1 MQLQGFIDW
10 AVCSLRDLYPEHEAR
25 NMVDILLEERT
36 GRKGWFAVAHP
47 DFELCAAEL
56 PGLKDDV
63 ARLCTGEPLQ
73 YVLGFAWFYSRRFR
87 VSPAV
92 LIPRPETEILVDTV
106 LSRLSDFTHSAAS
119 SQGVNGSSGQGL
131 GNVRVC
137 GDNVMPG
144 CSPKILD
151 LCTGSGCIAWTLALE
166 CPNASVT
173 ALDISRDALA
183 LARTQFPPA
192 PAATVASPAAAPAG
206 AVSGASPAV
215 APLATSA
222 DAVPHSSFAGCV
234 SGASPTAAPLAT
246 SADAVPHSSFAGCV
260 SGASPSAA
268 PLATSAG
275 AVPHS
280 SFAGCVS
287 GASPPAAP
295 AGAVS
300 GASPAAAP
308 AGAVSGAS
316 PTASPV
322 ASPADAVSGASPTA
336 APAGA
341 VSEGERVVFVE
352 ADVLDLSEK
361 GISGD
366 CSEMGLGKFDVI
378 VSNPPYVMDKEKSQ
392 MRTNVLDY
400 EPSIALFVPDDD
412 PLIFYRAI
420 AHHASRLLT
429 DRGWGIVEINSL
441 LANQTADCFR
451 TAGFPTVNILPD
463 LSGRPRFVHFSR
475 I

>member
-1 MQLQGFIDW
+1 MQLQEFIAW

-36 GRKGWFAVAHP
+36 GRKSWFAIAHP

-106 LSRLSDFTHSAAS
+106 LSHLSDFAHSAAS

-183 LARTQFPPA
+183 LARTQFPPD
-192 PAATVASPAAAPAG
+192 SLAPAG

-215 APLATSA
+215 
-222 DAVPHSSFAGCV
+222 
-234 SGASPTAAPLAT
+234 APLAT

-287 GASPPAAP
+287 GASP
-295 AGAVS
+295 
-300 GASPAAAP
+300 
-308 AGAVSGAS
+308 
-316 PTASPV
+316 
-322 ASPADAVSGASPTA
+322 TA

-341 VSEGERVVFVE
+341 VSEGDRVVFVE

>member
-106 LSRLSDFTHSAAS
+106 LSRLSDFAHSAAS

-173 ALDISRDALA
+173 ALDISREALA

-192 PAATVASPAAAPAG
+192 PAATVASPAA

-234 SGASPTAAPLAT
+234 SGASPTAAP
-246 SADAVPHSSFAGCV
+246 
-260 SGASPSAA
+260 
-268 PLATSAG
+268 
-275 AVPHS
+275 
-280 SFAGCVS
+280 
-287 GASPPAAP
+287 
-295 AGAVS
+295 
-300 GASPAAAP
+300 
-308 AGAVSGAS
+308 
-316 PTASPV
+316 
-322 ASPADAVSGASPTA
+322 
-336 APAGA
+336 AGA
-341 VSEGERVVFVE
+341 VSEGDRVVFVE

-420 AHHASRLLT
+420 AHHASRLLSAH
-429 DRGWGIVEINSL
+429 GWGIVEINTL
-441 LANQTADCFR
+441 LAEPTAECFR
-451 TAGFPTVNILPD
+451 QAGLQDVTILPD
-463 LSGRPRFVHFSR
+463 LSGKPRFVSFSAGTPSLSR
-475 I
+475 

>member
-106 LSRLSDFTHSAAS
+106 LSHLSDFAHVSPGTAGAAS
-119 SQGVNGSSGQGL
+119 CLGSGSSLRGSGACCQSSGK
-131 GNVRVC
+131 GVATR
-137 GDNVMPG
+137 
-144 CSPKILD
+144 ILD

-173 ALDISRDALA
+173 ALDISREALA
-183 LARTQFPPA
+183 LARTQFPPD
-192 PAATVASPAAAPAG
+192 SLAPAG

-246 SADAVPHSSFAGCV
+246 SA
-260 SGASPSAA
+260 GASTAFP
-268 PLATSAG
+268 
-275 AVPHS
+275 AV
-280 SFAGCVS
+280 AS
-287 GASPPAAP
+287 GT
-295 AGAVS
+295 
-300 GASPAAAP
+300 SPA
-308 AGAVSGAS
+308 
-316 PTASPV
+316 ASPV
-322 ASPADAVSGASPTA
+322 ASPASSPAAFPVASPS
-336 APAGA
+336 GA
-341 VSEGERVVFVE
+341 VSEGDRVVFVE

-429 DRGWGIVEINSL
+429 DRGGGIVEINSL
-441 LANQTADCFR
+441 LADQTADCFR
-451 TAGFPTVNILPD
+451 TAGFPTVSVLSD

>member
-36 GRKGWFAVAHP
+36 GRKSWFAVAHP

-56 PGLKDDV
+56 AGLKDDV

-106 LSRLSDFTHSAAS
+106 LSRLSDFAHSAAS

-192 PAATVASPAAAPAG
+192 PAATVASPAAAP
-206 AVSGASPAV
+206 
-215 APLATSA
+215 LATSA

-246 SADAVPHSSFAGCV
+246 SA
-260 SGASPSAA
+260 GASTAFP
-268 PLATSAG
+268 
-275 AVPHS
+275 AV
-280 SFAGCVS
+280 AS
-287 GASPPAAP
+287 GT
-295 AGAVS
+295 
-300 GASPAAAP
+300 SPA
-308 AGAVSGAS
+308 
-316 PTASPV
+316 ASPV
-322 ASPADAVSGASPTA
+322 ASPASSPAASPASSPASSPA
-336 APAGA
+336 AFLVASPSGA
-341 VSEGERVVFVE
+341 VSEGDRVVFVE

-441 LANQTADCFR
+441 LADQTADCFR
-451 TAGFPTVNILPD
+451 TAGFPTVSVLSD

>member
-36 GRKGWFAVAHP
+36 GRKSWFAVAHP

-106 LSRLSDFTHSAAS
+106 LSHLSDFAHSAAS

-173 ALDISRDALA
+173 ALDISREALA

-192 PAATVASPAAAPAG
+192 PAATVASPAA

-234 SGASPTAAPLAT
+234 SGASP
-246 SADAVPHSSFAGCV
+246 AV
-260 SGASPSAA
+260 A

-275 AVPHS
+275 ASTAFPAV
-280 SFAGCVS
+280 AS
-287 GASPPAAP
+287 GTSPAASPASSPAAFL
-295 AGAVS
+295 V
-300 GASPAAAP
+300 ASPAAF
-308 AGAVSGAS
+308 
-316 PTASPV
+316 PV
-322 ASPADAVSGASPTA
+322 ASPS
-336 APAGA
+336 GA

>member
-1 MQLQGFIDW
+1 MISEAIFSRNSSMQLQGFIDW

-106 LSRLSDFTHSAAS
+106 LSRLSDFAHVSPGTAGAAS
-119 SQGVNGSSGQGL
+119 CLGSGSSLRGSGACCQSSGK
-131 GNVRVC
+131 GVATR
-137 GDNVMPG
+137 
-144 CSPKILD
+144 ILD

-173 ALDISRDALA
+173 ALDISREALA

-192 PAATVASPAAAPAG
+192 PAATVASPA
-206 AVSGASPAV
+206 
-215 APLATSA
+215 
-222 DAVPHSSFAGCV
+222 
-234 SGASPTAAPLAT
+234 
-246 SADAVPHSSFAGCV
+246 
-260 SGASPSAA
+260 
-268 PLATSAG
+268 
-275 AVPHS
+275 
-280 SFAGCVS
+280 
-287 GASPPAAP
+287 
-295 AGAVS
+295 
-300 GASPAAAP
+300 
-308 AGAVSGAS
+308 
-316 PTASPV
+316 
-322 ASPADAVSGASPTA
+322 A

-451 TAGFPTVNILPD
+451 TAGFPTVSVLPD

>member
-56 PGLKDDV
+56 AGLKDDV

-106 LSRLSDFTHSAAS
+106 LSRLSDFAHSAAS

-192 PAATVASPAAAPAG
+192 PAATVASPAAAP
-206 AVSGASPAV
+206 
-215 APLATSA
+215 LATSA

-246 SADAVPHSSFAGCV
+246 SA
-260 SGASPSAA
+260 GASTAFP
-268 PLATSAG
+268 
-275 AVPHS
+275 AV
-280 SFAGCVS
+280 AS
-287 GASPPAAP
+287 GT
-295 AGAVS
+295 
-300 GASPAAAP
+300 SPA
-308 AGAVSGAS
+308 
-316 PTASPV
+316 ASPV
-322 ASPADAVSGASPTA
+322 ASPASSPAASPASSPASSPA
-336 APAGA
+336 AFLVASPAAFPVASPSGA
-341 VSEGERVVFVE
+341 VSEGDRVVFVE

-441 LANQTADCFR
+441 LADQTADCFR
-451 TAGFPTVNILPD
+451 TAGFPTVSVLSD

>member
-1 MQLQGFIDW
+1 MPLQEFIAW
-10 AVCSLRDLYPEHEAR
+10 AVCSLRDLYPEPEAR

-36 GRKGWFAVAHP
+36 GRKSWFAIAHP

-106 LSRLSDFTHSAAS
+106 LSRLSDFAHVSPGTAGAAS
-119 SQGVNGSSGQGL
+119 CLGSGSSLRGSGACCQSSGK
-131 GNVRVC
+131 GVATR
-137 GDNVMPG
+137 
-144 CSPKILD
+144 ILD

-183 LARTQFPPA
+183 LARTQFPPD
-192 PAATVASPAAAPAG
+192 SLAPAG

-215 APLATSA
+215 
-222 DAVPHSSFAGCV
+222 
-234 SGASPTAAPLAT
+234 
-246 SADAVPHSSFAGCV
+246 
-260 SGASPSAA
+260 A

-287 GASPPAAP
+287 GASP
-295 AGAVS
+295 
-300 GASPAAAP
+300 
-308 AGAVSGAS
+308 
-316 PTASPV
+316 
-322 ASPADAVSGASPTA
+322 TA

-341 VSEGERVVFVE
+341 VSEGDRVVFVE

-392 MRTNVLDY
+392 MRSNVLDY

-429 DRGWGIVEINSL
+429 DCGWGIVEINSL

-451 TAGFPTVNILPD
+451 TAGFPTVSVLSD

>member
-1 MQLQGFIDW
+1 MQLQGIIDW

-106 LSRLSDFTHSAAS
+106 LSRLSDFAHSAAS

-137 GDNVMPG
+137 GDKVMPG

-183 LARTQFPPA
+183 LARTQFPPD
-192 PAATVASPAAAPAG
+192 S
-206 AVSGASPAV
+206 
-215 APLATSA
+215 L
-222 DAVPHSSFAGCV
+222 
-234 SGASPTAAPLAT
+234 
-246 SADAVPHSSFAGCV
+246 
-260 SGASPSAA
+260 
-268 PLATSAG
+268 
-275 AVPHS
+275 
-280 SFAGCVS
+280 
-287 GASPPAAP
+287 
-295 AGAVS
+295 
-300 GASPAAAP
+300 
-308 AGAVSGAS
+308 
-316 PTASPV
+316 
-322 ASPADAVSGASPTA
+322 

-392 MRTNVLDY
+392 MRSNVLDY

-451 TAGFPTVNILPD
+451 TAGFPTVSVLSD

>member
-36 GRKGWFAVAHP
+36 GRKSWFAVAHP

-56 PGLKDDV
+56 AGLKDDV

-106 LSRLSDFTHSAAS
+106 LSRLSDFAHVSPGTAGAAS
-119 SQGVNGSSGQGL
+119 CLGSGSSLRGSGACCQSSGK
-131 GNVRVC
+131 GVATR
-137 GDNVMPG
+137 
-144 CSPKILD
+144 ILD

-222 DAVPHSSFAGCV
+222 
-234 SGASPTAAPLAT
+234 GASTAFP
-246 SADAVPHSSFAGCV
+246 AVA
-260 SGASPSAA
+260 SG
-268 PLATSAG
+268 T
-275 AVPHS
+275 
-280 SFAGCVS
+280 
-287 GASPPAAP
+287 
-295 AGAVS
+295 
-300 GASPAAAP
+300 SPA
-308 AGAVSGAS
+308 
-316 PTASPV
+316 ASPV
-322 ASPADAVSGASPTA
+322 ASPASSPAASPA
-336 APAGA
+336 ASPASSPAAFLVASPAAFPVASPSGA
-341 VSEGERVVFVE
+341 VSEGDRVVFVE

>member
-36 GRKGWFAVAHP
+36 GRKSWFAVAHP

-56 PGLKDDV
+56 AGLKDDV

-106 LSRLSDFTHSAAS
+106 LSRLSDFAHSAAS

-192 PAATVASPAAAPAG
+192 PAATVASPAAAPAASPAD
-206 AVSGASPAV
+206 AVSGASPAASPTA

-246 SADAVPHSSFAGCV
+246 SA
-260 SGASPSAA
+260 GASTAFP
-268 PLATSAG
+268 
-275 AVPHS
+275 AV
-280 SFAGCVS
+280 AS
-287 GASPPAAP
+287 GT
-295 AGAVS
+295 
-300 GASPAAAP
+300 SPA
-308 AGAVSGAS
+308 
-316 PTASPV
+316 ASPV
-322 ASPADAVSGASPTA
+322 ASPASSPAASPASSPASSPA
-336 APAGA
+336 AFPVASPSGA
-341 VSEGERVVFVE
+341 VSEGDRVVFVE

-412 PLIFYRAI
+412 PLLFYRAI

-441 LANQTADCFR
+441 LADQTADCFR
-451 TAGFPTVNILPD
+451 TAGFPTVSVLSD

>member
-36 GRKGWFAVAHP
+36 GRKSWFAVAHP

-56 PGLKDDV
+56 AGLKDDV

-106 LSRLSDFTHSAAS
+106 LSRLSDFAHVSPGTAGAAS
-119 SQGVNGSSGQGL
+119 CLGSGSSLRGSGACCQSSGK
-131 GNVRVC
+131 GVATR
-137 GDNVMPG
+137 
-144 CSPKILD
+144 ILD

-173 ALDISRDALA
+173 ALDISREALA
-183 LARTQFPPA
+183 LARTQFPPD
-192 PAATVASPAAAPAG
+192 SLAPAG

-234 SGASPTAAPLAT
+234 SGASPTAAP
-246 SADAVPHSSFAGCV
+246 
-260 SGASPSAA
+260 
-268 PLATSAG
+268 
-275 AVPHS
+275 
-280 SFAGCVS
+280 
-287 GASPPAAP
+287 
-295 AGAVS
+295 
-300 GASPAAAP
+300 
-308 AGAVSGAS
+308 
-316 PTASPV
+316 
-322 ASPADAVSGASPTA
+322 
-336 APAGA
+336 AGA
-341 VSEGERVVFVE
+341 VSEGDRVVFVE

-451 TAGFPTVNILPD
+451 TAGFPTVSVLSD

>member
-1 MQLQGFIDW
+1 MISEAIFSRNSSMQLQGFIDW

-106 LSRLSDFTHSAAS
+106 LSRLSDFAHVSPGTAGAAS
-119 SQGVNGSSGQGL
+119 CLGSGSSLRGSGACCQSSGK
-131 GNVRVC
+131 GVATR
-137 GDNVMPG
+137 
-144 CSPKILD
+144 ILD

-173 ALDISRDALA
+173 ALDISREALA
-183 LARTQFPPA
+183 LARTQFPPD
-192 PAATVASPAAAPAG
+192 SLAPAG

-215 APLATSA
+215 
-222 DAVPHSSFAGCV
+222 
-234 SGASPTAAPLAT
+234 APLAT

-287 GASPPAAP
+287 GASP
-295 AGAVS
+295 
-300 GASPAAAP
+300 
-308 AGAVSGAS
+308 
-316 PTASPV
+316 
-322 ASPADAVSGASPTA
+322 TA

-341 VSEGERVVFVE
+341 VSEGDRVVFVE

>member
-106 LSRLSDFTHSAAS
+106 LSRLSDFAHSAAS

-183 LARTQFPPA
+183 LARTQFPPD
-192 PAATVASPAAAPAG
+192 S
-206 AVSGASPAV
+206 
-215 APLATSA
+215 L
-222 DAVPHSSFAGCV
+222 
-234 SGASPTAAPLAT
+234 
-246 SADAVPHSSFAGCV
+246 
-260 SGASPSAA
+260 
-268 PLATSAG
+268 
-275 AVPHS
+275 
-280 SFAGCVS
+280 
-287 GASPPAAP
+287 
-295 AGAVS
+295 
-300 GASPAAAP
+300 
-308 AGAVSGAS
+308 
-316 PTASPV
+316 
-322 ASPADAVSGASPTA
+322 

-392 MRTNVLDY
+392 MRSNVLDY

-451 TAGFPTVNILPD
+451 TAGFPTVSVLSD

>member
-56 PGLKDDV
+56 AGLKDDM

-106 LSRLSDFTHSAAS
+106 LSRLSDFAHVSPGTAGAAS
-119 SQGVNGSSGQGL
+119 CLGSGSSLRGSGACCQSSGK
-131 GNVRVC
+131 GVATR
-137 GDNVMPG
+137 
-144 CSPKILD
+144 ILD

-192 PAATVASPAAAPAG
+192 PAATVASPA
-206 AVSGASPAV
+206 
-215 APLATSA
+215 
-222 DAVPHSSFAGCV
+222 
-234 SGASPTAAPLAT
+234 
-246 SADAVPHSSFAGCV
+246 
-260 SGASPSAA
+260 
-268 PLATSAG
+268 
-275 AVPHS
+275 
-280 SFAGCVS
+280 
-287 GASPPAAP
+287 
-295 AGAVS
+295 
-300 GASPAAAP
+300 
-308 AGAVSGAS
+308 
-316 PTASPV
+316 
-322 ASPADAVSGASPTA
+322 A

-441 LANQTADCFR
+441 LADQTADCFR

>member
-36 GRKGWFAVAHP
+36 GRKSWFAVAHP

-106 LSRLSDFTHSAAS
+106 LSRLSDFAHSAAS

-173 ALDISRDALA
+173 ALDISREALA
-183 LARTQFPPA
+183 LARTQFPPD
-192 PAATVASPAAAPAG
+192 SLAPAG

-222 DAVPHSSFAGCV
+222 DAVPHSSFAGC
-234 SGASPTAAPLAT
+234 
-246 SADAVPHSSFAGCV
+246 
-260 SGASPSAA
+260 
-268 PLATSAG
+268 
-275 AVPHS
+275 
-280 SFAGCVS
+280 
-287 GASPPAAP
+287 
-295 AGAVS
+295 
-300 GASPAAAP
+300 
-308 AGAVSGAS
+308 
-316 PTASPV
+316 
-322 ASPADAVSGASPTA
+322 VSGASPTA

-451 TAGFPTVNILPD
+451 TAGFPTVSVLSD

>member
-106 LSRLSDFTHSAAS
+106 LSRLSDFAHSAAS

-144 CSPKILD
+144 CSPKILA

-173 ALDISRDALA
+173 ALDISREALA

-222 DAVPHSSFAGCV
+222 DAVPHSSFAGC
-234 SGASPTAAPLAT
+234 
-246 SADAVPHSSFAGCV
+246 
-260 SGASPSAA
+260 
-268 PLATSAG
+268 
-275 AVPHS
+275 
-280 SFAGCVS
+280 
-287 GASPPAAP
+287 
-295 AGAVS
+295 
-300 GASPAAAP
+300 
-308 AGAVSGAS
+308 
-316 PTASPV
+316 
-322 ASPADAVSGASPTA
+322 VSGASPTA

-451 TAGFPTVNILPD
+451 TAGFPTVSVLSD

>member
-1 MQLQGFIDW
+1 MLLQEFIAW
-10 AVCSLRDLYPEHEAR
+10 AVCSLRDLYPEPEAR

-36 GRKGWFAVAHP
+36 GRKSWFAIAHP

-56 PGLKDDV
+56 AGLKDDV

-87 VSPAV
+87 VTPAV
-92 LIPRPETEILVDTV
+92 LIPRPETEILVDFV
-106 LSRLSDFTHSAAS
+106 LQRLADTAYSHPAA
-119 SQGVNGSSGQGL
+119 SQGVNGSSCLGPGSSCLGMGDSSCQGS
-131 GNVRVC
+131 GSSFPSSGKGVAPR
-137 GDNVMPG
+137 
-144 CSPKILD
+144 ILD

-166 CPNASVT
+166 CPKASVT

-183 LARTQFPPA
+183 LARTQFPPDSPA
-192 PAATVASPAAAPAG
+192 PAGSVSEASPA
-206 AVSGASPAV
+206 
-215 APLATSA
+215 
-222 DAVPHSSFAGCV
+222 
-234 SGASPTAAPLAT
+234 
-246 SADAVPHSSFAGCV
+246 
-260 SGASPSAA
+260 AA

-275 AVPHS
+275 PS
-280 SFAGCVS
+280 AGPS
-287 GASPPAAP
+287 
-295 AGAVS
+295 AGA
-300 GASPAAAP
+300 ASFPSHCGCAP
-308 AGAVSGAS
+308 
-316 PTASPV
+316 
-322 ASPADAVSGASPTA
+322 
-336 APAGA
+336 
-341 VSEGERVVFVE
+341 EGERVVFVE

-366 CSEMGLGKFDVI
+366 CSEKGLGKFDVI

-441 LANQTADCFR
+441 LADQTADCFR
-451 TAGFPTVNILPD
+451 IAGFRTVSILPD
-463 LSGRPRFVHFSR
+463 LSGCPRFVHFSR
-475 I
+475 C

>member
-56 PGLKDDV
+56 AGLKDDV

-106 LSRLSDFTHSAAS
+106 LSRLSDFAHSAAS

-173 ALDISRDALA
+173 ALDISREALA
-183 LARTQFPPA
+183 LARTQFPPDSLA
-192 PAATVASPAAAPAG
+192 PS
-206 AVSGASPAV
+206 
-215 APLATSA
+215 
-222 DAVPHSSFAGCV
+222 
-234 SGASPTAAPLAT
+234 
-246 SADAVPHSSFAGCV
+246 
-260 SGASPSAA
+260 
-268 PLATSAG
+268 
-275 AVPHS
+275 
-280 SFAGCVS
+280 
-287 GASPPAAP
+287 
-295 AGAVS
+295 
-300 GASPAAAP
+300 
-308 AGAVSGAS
+308 
-316 PTASPV
+316 
-322 ASPADAVSGASPTA
+322 
-336 APAGA
+336 GA
-341 VSEGERVVFVE
+341 VSEGGRVVFVE

-361 GISGD
+361 GSSGD

-420 AHHASRLLT
+420 AHHASRILT

>member
-106 LSRLSDFTHSAAS
+106 LSRLSDFAHVSPGTAGAAS
-119 SQGVNGSSGQGL
+119 CLGSGSSLRGSGACCQSSGK
-131 GNVRVC
+131 GVATR
-137 GDNVMPG
+137 
-144 CSPKILD
+144 ILD

-173 ALDISRDALA
+173 ALDISREALA
-183 LARTQFPPA
+183 LARTQFPPD
-192 PAATVASPAAAPAG
+192 SLAPAG
-206 AVSGASPAV
+206 A
-215 APLATSA
+215 
-222 DAVPHSSFAGCV
+222 V

-268 PLATSAG
+268 PLATSAD

-280 SFAGCVS
+280 SFAGC
-287 GASPPAAP
+287 
-295 AGAVS
+295 
-300 GASPAAAP
+300 
-308 AGAVSGAS
+308 
-316 PTASPV
+316 
-322 ASPADAVSGASPTA
+322 VSGASPTA

-451 TAGFPTVNILPD
+451 TAGFPTVSVLSD

>member
-106 LSRLSDFTHSAAS
+106 LSRLSDFAHVSPGTAGAAS
-119 SQGVNGSSGQGL
+119 CLGSGSSLRGSGACCQSSGK
-131 GNVRVC
+131 GVATR
-137 GDNVMPG
+137 
-144 CSPKILD
+144 ILD

-192 PAATVASPAAAPAG
+192 PAATVASP
-206 AVSGASPAV
+206 
-215 APLATSA
+215 
-222 DAVPHSSFAGCV
+222 
-234 SGASPTAAPLAT
+234 
-246 SADAVPHSSFAGCV
+246 
-260 SGASPSAA
+260 
-268 PLATSAG
+268 
-275 AVPHS
+275 
-280 SFAGCVS
+280 
-287 GASPPAAP
+287 
-295 AGAVS
+295 
-300 GASPAAAP
+300 
-308 AGAVSGAS
+308 
-316 PTASPV
+316 
-322 ASPADAVSGASPTA
+322 TA

-341 VSEGERVVFVE
+341 VSEGDRVVFVE

-451 TAGFPTVNILPD
+451 TAGFPTVSVLSD

>member
-106 LSRLSDFTHSAAS
+106 LSRLSDFAHSAAS

-173 ALDISRDALA
+173 ALDISREALA
-183 LARTQFPPA
+183 LARTQFPPDSLA
-192 PAATVASPAAAPAG
+192 PV
-206 AVSGASPAV
+206 
-215 APLATSA
+215 
-222 DAVPHSSFAGCV
+222 
-234 SGASPTAAPLAT
+234 
-246 SADAVPHSSFAGCV
+246 
-260 SGASPSAA
+260 
-268 PLATSAG
+268 
-275 AVPHS
+275 
-280 SFAGCVS
+280 
-287 GASPPAAP
+287 
-295 AGAVS
+295 
-300 GASPAAAP
+300 
-308 AGAVSGAS
+308 
-316 PTASPV
+316 
-322 ASPADAVSGASPTA
+322 
-336 APAGA
+336 GA
-341 VSEGERVVFVE
+341 VSEGDRVVFVE

-451 TAGFPTVNILPD
+451 TAGFPTVSVLSD

>member
-106 LSRLSDFTHSAAS
+106 LSRLSDFAHSAAS

-173 ALDISRDALA
+173 ALDISREALA
-183 LARTQFPPA
+183 LARTQFPPD
-192 PAATVASPAAAPAG
+192 S
-206 AVSGASPAV
+206 
-215 APLATSA
+215 L
-222 DAVPHSSFAGCV
+222 
-234 SGASPTAAPLAT
+234 
-246 SADAVPHSSFAGCV
+246 
-260 SGASPSAA
+260 
-268 PLATSAG
+268 
-275 AVPHS
+275 
-280 SFAGCVS
+280 
-287 GASPPAAP
+287 
-295 AGAVS
+295 
-300 GASPAAAP
+300 
-308 AGAVSGAS
+308 
-316 PTASPV
+316 
-322 ASPADAVSGASPTA
+322 

>member
-36 GRKGWFAVAHP
+36 GRKSWFAVAHP

-106 LSRLSDFTHSAAS
+106 LSRLSDFAHVSPGTAGAAS
-119 SQGVNGSSGQGL
+119 CLGSGSSLRGSGACCQSSGK
-131 GNVRVC
+131 GVATR
-137 GDNVMPG
+137 
-144 CSPKILD
+144 ILD

-173 ALDISRDALA
+173 ALDISREALA
-183 LARTQFPPA
+183 LARTQFPPD
-192 PAATVASPAAAPAG
+192 SLAPAG

-222 DAVPHSSFAGCV
+222 
-234 SGASPTAAPLAT
+234 
-246 SADAVPHSSFAGCV
+246 
-260 SGASPSAA
+260 
-268 PLATSAG
+268 G

-280 SFAGCVS
+280 SFAGC
-287 GASPPAAP
+287 
-295 AGAVS
+295 
-300 GASPAAAP
+300 
-308 AGAVSGAS
+308 
-316 PTASPV
+316 
-322 ASPADAVSGASPTA
+322 VSGASPTA

-441 LANQTADCFR
+441 LADQTADCFR
-451 TAGFPTVNILPD
+451 TAGFPTVSVLSD

>member
-56 PGLKDDV
+56 AGLKDDV

-106 LSRLSDFTHSAAS
+106 LSRLSDFAHVSPGTAGAAS
-119 SQGVNGSSGQGL
+119 CLGSGSSLRGSGACCQSSGK
-131 GNVRVC
+131 GVATR
-137 GDNVMPG
+137 
-144 CSPKILD
+144 ILD

-173 ALDISRDALA
+173 ALDISREALA
-183 LARTQFPPA
+183 LARTQFPPD
-192 PAATVASPAAAPAG
+192 SLAPAG

-222 DAVPHSSFAGCV
+222 DAVPHSSFAGC
-234 SGASPTAAPLAT
+234 
-246 SADAVPHSSFAGCV
+246 
-260 SGASPSAA
+260 
-268 PLATSAG
+268 
-275 AVPHS
+275 
-280 SFAGCVS
+280 
-287 GASPPAAP
+287 
-295 AGAVS
+295 
-300 GASPAAAP
+300 
-308 AGAVSGAS
+308 
-316 PTASPV
+316 
-322 ASPADAVSGASPTA
+322 VSGASPTA

-451 TAGFPTVNILPD
+451 TAGFPTVSVLSD

>member
-106 LSRLSDFTHSAAS
+106 LSRLSDFAHSAAS

-183 LARTQFPPA
+183 LARTQFPPD
-192 PAATVASPAAAPAG
+192 S
-206 AVSGASPAV
+206 
-215 APLATSA
+215 L
-222 DAVPHSSFAGCV
+222 
-234 SGASPTAAPLAT
+234 
-246 SADAVPHSSFAGCV
+246 
-260 SGASPSAA
+260 
-268 PLATSAG
+268 
-275 AVPHS
+275 
-280 SFAGCVS
+280 
-287 GASPPAAP
+287 
-295 AGAVS
+295 
-300 GASPAAAP
+300 
-308 AGAVSGAS
+308 
-316 PTASPV
+316 
-322 ASPADAVSGASPTA
+322 

-451 TAGFPTVNILPD
+451 TAGFPTVSVLSD

>member
-106 LSRLSDFTHSAAS
+106 LSRLSDFAHVSPGTAGAAS
-119 SQGVNGSSGQGL
+119 CLGSGSSLRGSGACWQSSGK
-131 GNVRVC
+131 GVATR
-137 GDNVMPG
+137 
-144 CSPKILD
+144 ILD

-173 ALDISRDALA
+173 ALDISREALA
-183 LARTQFPPA
+183 LARTQFPPD
-192 PAATVASPAAAPAG
+192 SLAPAG

-234 SGASPTAAPLAT
+234 SGASP
-246 SADAVPHSSFAGCV
+246 S
-260 SGASPSAA
+260 
-268 PLATSAG
+268 
-275 AVPHS
+275 
-280 SFAGCVS
+280 
-287 GASPPAAP
+287 
-295 AGAVS
+295 
-300 GASPAAAP
+300 
-308 AGAVSGAS
+308 
-316 PTASPV
+316 
-322 ASPADAVSGASPTA
+322 A

-429 DRGWGIVEINSL
+429 DHGWGIVEINSL
-441 LANQTADCFR
+441 LADQTADCFR
-451 TAGFPTVNILPD
+451 TAGFPTVSVLSD

>member
-1 MQLQGFIDW
+1 MISEAIFSRNSSMQLQGFIDW

-36 GRKGWFAVAHP
+36 GRKSWFAVAHP

-56 PGLKDDV
+56 AGLKDDV

-106 LSRLSDFTHSAAS
+106 LSRLSDFAHVSPGTAGAAS
-119 SQGVNGSSGQGL
+119 CLGSGSSLRGSGACCQSSGK
-131 GNVRVC
+131 GVATR
-137 GDNVMPG
+137 
-144 CSPKILD
+144 ILD

-173 ALDISRDALA
+173 ALDISREALA

-206 AVSGASPAV
+206 AVS
-215 APLATSA
+215 
-222 DAVPHSSFAGCV
+222 
-234 SGASPTAAPLAT
+234 
-246 SADAVPHSSFAGCV
+246 
-260 SGASPSAA
+260 
-268 PLATSAG
+268 
-275 AVPHS
+275 
-280 SFAGCVS
+280 
-287 GASPPAAP
+287 
-295 AGAVS
+295 
-300 GASPAAAP
+300 
-308 AGAVSGAS
+308 
-316 PTASPV
+316 
-322 ASPADAVSGASPTA
+322 
-336 APAGA
+336 
-341 VSEGERVVFVE
+341 EGDRVVFVE

-451 TAGFPTVNILPD
+451 TAGFPTVSVLSD

>member
-36 GRKGWFAVAHP
+36 GRKSWFAVAHP

-56 PGLKDDV
+56 AGLKDDV

-106 LSRLSDFTHSAAS
+106 LSRLSDSAHVSPGTAGAAS
-119 SQGVNGSSGQGL
+119 CLGSGSSLRGSGACCQSSGK
-131 GNVRVC
+131 GVATR
-137 GDNVMPG
+137 
-144 CSPKILD
+144 ILD

-192 PAATVASPAAAPAG
+192 PAATVASPAAAP
-206 AVSGASPAV
+206 
-215 APLATSA
+215 
-222 DAVPHSSFAGCV
+222 
-234 SGASPTAAPLAT
+234 LAT

-275 AVPHS
+275 ASTAFPAV
-280 SFAGCVS
+280 AS
-287 GASPPAAP
+287 GT
-295 AGAVS
+295 
-300 GASPAAAP
+300 SPA
-308 AGAVSGAS
+308 
-316 PTASPV
+316 ASPV
-322 ASPADAVSGASPTA
+322 ASPASSPAASPA
-336 APAGA
+336 ASPASSPASSPAAFLVASPAAFPVASPAAFPVASPSGA
-341 VSEGERVVFVE
+341 VSEGDRVVFVE

-451 TAGFPTVNILPD
+451 TAGFPTVSVLSD

>member
-106 LSRLSDFTHSAAS
+106 LSRLSDFAHVSPGTAGAAS
-119 SQGVNGSSGQGL
+119 CLGSGSSLRGSGACCQSSGK
-131 GNVRVC
+131 GVATR
-137 GDNVMPG
+137 
-144 CSPKILD
+144 ILD

-183 LARTQFPPA
+183 LARTQFPPD
-192 PAATVASPAAAPAG
+192 S
-206 AVSGASPAV
+206 
-215 APLATSA
+215 L
-222 DAVPHSSFAGCV
+222 
-234 SGASPTAAPLAT
+234 
-246 SADAVPHSSFAGCV
+246 
-260 SGASPSAA
+260 
-268 PLATSAG
+268 
-275 AVPHS
+275 
-280 SFAGCVS
+280 
-287 GASPPAAP
+287 
-295 AGAVS
+295 
-300 GASPAAAP
+300 
-308 AGAVSGAS
+308 
-316 PTASPV
+316 
-322 ASPADAVSGASPTA
+322 

-412 PLIFYRAI
+412 PLVFYRAI
-420 AHHASRLLT
+420 AHHASLLLT
-429 DRGWGIVEINSL
+429 DHGWGIVEINSL

-451 TAGFPTVNILPD
+451 TAGFPTVSVLSD

>member
-36 GRKGWFAVAHP
+36 GRKSWFAVAHP

-56 PGLKDDV
+56 AGLKDDV

-106 LSRLSDFTHSAAS
+106 LSRLSDFAHSAAS

-206 AVSGASPAV
+206 AVSGASP
-215 APLATSA
+215 T
-222 DAVPHSSFAGCV
+222 
-234 SGASPTAAPLAT
+234 
-246 SADAVPHSSFAGCV
+246 
-260 SGASPSAA
+260 AA

-287 GASPPAAP
+287 GASPA
-295 AGAVS
+295 
-300 GASPAAAP
+300 
-308 AGAVSGAS
+308 
-316 PTASPV
+316 
-322 ASPADAVSGASPTA
+322 A

-341 VSEGERVVFVE
+341 VSEGDRVVFVE

-441 LANQTADCFR
+441 LADQTADCFR

>member
-36 GRKGWFAVAHP
+36 GRKSWFAVAHP

-106 LSRLSDFTHSAAS
+106 LSRLSDFAHVSPGTAGAAS
-119 SQGVNGSSGQGL
+119 CLGSGSSLRGSGACCQSSGK
-131 GNVRVC
+131 GVATR
-137 GDNVMPG
+137 
-144 CSPKILD
+144 ILD

-173 ALDISRDALA
+173 ALDISREALA
-183 LARTQFPPA
+183 LARTQFPPD
-192 PAATVASPAAAPAG
+192 SLAPAG

-222 DAVPHSSFAGCV
+222 
-234 SGASPTAAPLAT
+234 
-246 SADAVPHSSFAGCV
+246 
-260 SGASPSAA
+260 
-268 PLATSAG
+268 G

-280 SFAGCVS
+280 SFAGC
-287 GASPPAAP
+287 
-295 AGAVS
+295 
-300 GASPAAAP
+300 
-308 AGAVSGAS
+308 
-316 PTASPV
+316 
-322 ASPADAVSGASPTA
+322 VSGASPTA

-441 LANQTADCFR
+441 LADQTADCFR
-451 TAGFPTVNILPD
+451 TAGFPTVSVLSD
-463 LSGRPRFVHFSR
+463 LSGRPRFILFSR

>member
-106 LSRLSDFTHSAAS
+106 LSRLSDFAHSAAS

-173 ALDISRDALA
+173 ALDISREALA
-183 LARTQFPPA
+183 LARTQFPPD
-192 PAATVASPAAAPAG
+192 SLAPAG

-246 SADAVPHSSFAGCV
+246 SADASTAFPAVA
-260 SGASPSAA
+260 SGTSPA
-268 PLATSAG
+268 
-275 AVPHS
+275 
-280 SFAGCVS
+280 
-287 GASPPAAP
+287 
-295 AGAVS
+295 
-300 GASPAAAP
+300 ASPAASP
-308 AGAVSGAS
+308 ASSPASSPAAFLVAS
-316 PTASPV
+316 PAAFPV
-322 ASPADAVSGASPTA
+322 ASPS
-336 APAGA
+336 GA
-341 VSEGERVVFVE
+341 VSEGDRVVFVE

-451 TAGFPTVNILPD
+451 TAGFPTVSVLSD

>member
-1 MQLQGFIDW
+1 MISEAIFSRNSSMQLQGFIDW

-106 LSRLSDFTHSAAS
+106 LSRLSDFAHSAAS

-173 ALDISRDALA
+173 ALDISREALA
-183 LARTQFPPA
+183 LARTQFPPD
-192 PAATVASPAAAPAG
+192 S
-206 AVSGASPAV
+206 
-215 APLATSA
+215 L
-222 DAVPHSSFAGCV
+222 
-234 SGASPTAAPLAT
+234 
-246 SADAVPHSSFAGCV
+246 
-260 SGASPSAA
+260 
-268 PLATSAG
+268 
-275 AVPHS
+275 
-280 SFAGCVS
+280 
-287 GASPPAAP
+287 
-295 AGAVS
+295 
-300 GASPAAAP
+300 
-308 AGAVSGAS
+308 
-316 PTASPV
+316 
-322 ASPADAVSGASPTA
+322 

-392 MRTNVLDY
+392 MRSNVLDY

-441 LANQTADCFR
+441 LADQTADCFR
-451 TAGFPTVNILPD
+451 TAGFPTVSVLSD

>member
-106 LSRLSDFTHSAAS
+106 LSRLSDFAHVSPGTAGAAS
-119 SQGVNGSSGQGL
+119 CLGSGSSLRGSGACCQSSGK
-131 GNVRVC
+131 GVATR
-137 GDNVMPG
+137 
-144 CSPKILD
+144 ILD

-173 ALDISRDALA
+173 ALDISREALA
-183 LARTQFPPA
+183 LARTQFPPD
-192 PAATVASPAAAPAG
+192 SLAPAG

-246 SADAVPHSSFAGCV
+246 SADAVPHSSFAGC
-260 SGASPSAA
+260 
-268 PLATSAG
+268 
-275 AVPHS
+275 
-280 SFAGCVS
+280 
-287 GASPPAAP
+287 
-295 AGAVS
+295 
-300 GASPAAAP
+300 
-308 AGAVSGAS
+308 
-316 PTASPV
+316 
-322 ASPADAVSGASPTA
+322 VSGASPTA

-392 MRTNVLDY
+392 MRSNVLDY

-451 TAGFPTVNILPD
+451 TAGFPTVSVLSD

>member
-106 LSRLSDFTHSAAS
+106 LSRLSDFAHSAAS

-183 LARTQFPPA
+183 LARTQFPPD
-192 PAATVASPAAAPAG
+192 SLAPAG

-215 APLATSA
+215 A
-222 DAVPHSSFAGCV
+222 
-234 SGASPTAAPLAT
+234 
-246 SADAVPHSSFAGCV
+246 
-260 SGASPSAA
+260 
-268 PLATSAG
+268 
-275 AVPHS
+275 
-280 SFAGCVS
+280 
-287 GASPPAAP
+287 
-295 AGAVS
+295 VS

-308 AGAVSGAS
+308 A
-316 PTASPV
+316 
-322 ASPADAVSGASPTA
+322 ASPADAVSGASPAASPTA

-412 PLIFYRAI
+412 PLVFYRAI

-429 DRGWGIVEINSL
+429 DHGWGIVEINSL
-441 LANQTADCFR
+441 LADQTADCFR
-451 TAGFPTVNILPD
+451 TAGFPTVSVLSD

>member
-10 AVCSLRDLYPEHEAR
+10 AVCSLRDLYPEPEAR

-106 LSRLSDFTHSAAS
+106 LSRLSDFAHSAAS

-183 LARTQFPPA
+183 LARTQFPPD
-192 PAATVASPAAAPAG
+192 SLAPAG

-222 DAVPHSSFAGCV
+222 
-234 SGASPTAAPLAT
+234 GASTAFPAVASGT
-246 SADAVPHSSFAGCV
+246 SPASSP
-260 SGASPSAA
+260 AS
-268 PLATSAG
+268 
-275 AVPHS
+275 
-280 SFAGCVS
+280 
-287 GASPPAAP
+287 
-295 AGAVS
+295 
-300 GASPAAAP
+300 SPAAF
-308 AGAVSGAS
+308 
-316 PTASPV
+316 PV
-322 ASPADAVSGASPTA
+322 ASPS
-336 APAGA
+336 GA
-341 VSEGERVVFVE
+341 VSEGDRVVFVE

-451 TAGFPTVNILPD
+451 TAGFPTVSVLSD

>member
-1 MQLQGFIDW
+1 MISEAIFSRNSSMQLQGFIDW

-106 LSRLSDFTHSAAS
+106 LSRLSDFAHSAAS

-183 LARTQFPPA
+183 LARTQFPPD
-192 PAATVASPAAAPAG
+192 S
-206 AVSGASPAV
+206 
-215 APLATSA
+215 L
-222 DAVPHSSFAGCV
+222 
-234 SGASPTAAPLAT
+234 
-246 SADAVPHSSFAGCV
+246 
-260 SGASPSAA
+260 
-268 PLATSAG
+268 
-275 AVPHS
+275 
-280 SFAGCVS
+280 
-287 GASPPAAP
+287 
-295 AGAVS
+295 
-300 GASPAAAP
+300 
-308 AGAVSGAS
+308 
-316 PTASPV
+316 
-322 ASPADAVSGASPTA
+322 

-451 TAGFPTVNILPD
+451 TAGFPTVSVLSD